1 MTRTEILAQYQVGSD
16 GVIRSPGKF
25 EGEMLYVPFYW
36 DIAMNGFANE
46 DDGEV
51 FTFLIE
57 PEDKAIFP
65 ELNDR
70 RSLRLYESDLGF
82 VHAY

>member
-36 DIAMNGFANE
+36 DIAMNG
-46 DDGEV
+46 
-51 FTFLIE
+51 
-57 PEDKAIFP
+57 
-65 ELNDR
+65 R